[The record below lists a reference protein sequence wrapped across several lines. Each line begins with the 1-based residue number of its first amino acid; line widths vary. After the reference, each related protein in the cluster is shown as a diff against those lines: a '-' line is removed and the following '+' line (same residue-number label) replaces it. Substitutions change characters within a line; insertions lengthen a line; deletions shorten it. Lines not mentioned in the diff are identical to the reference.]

1 MIEADTAMR
10 YLRSGLAVLPANKAQ
25 KRPGLPHWAEFQ
37 TRLLTADEVQ
47 HWFVQA
53 QEAIC
58 IVCGR
63 ISGNLEIIDFDNH
76 GELFPKWKES
86 IPADLLTK
94 LVIEQTPSGGYHAAY
109 RMESEPCGNIKL
121 AQGKRAGKLQTL
133 IEMRGQGGVVLCVPT
148 EGYKLQQGD
157 YNELP
162 VLTKDEREILL
173 KGAYALDECN
183 HDNPSETVSDSSVAD
198 TIGGRTFANRHG
210 DDFNLRG
217 DIRSILLKHGW
228 TFLGV

>member
-1 MIEADTAMR
+1 MSVSREKAKA
-10 YLRSGLAVLPANKAQ
+10 YLMAGLSVLPANKAQ
-25 KRPGLPHWAEFQ
+25 KRPCLPQWSEFQ
-37 TRLLTADEVQ
+37 TRLPTEEEVRR
-47 HWFVQA
+47 WFVQA

-63 ISGNLEIIDFDNH
+63 ISGNLEVIDFDNH

-121 AQGKRAGKLQTL
+121 AQGERAGKLQTL
-133 IEMRGQGGVVLCVPT
+133 IETCGQGGVVLCAPT

-162 VLTKDEREILL
+162 
-173 KGAYALDECN
+173 
-183 HDNPSETVSDSSVAD
+183 SDKRRA
-198 TIGGRTFANRHG
+198 
-210 DDFNLRG
+210 
-217 DIRSILLKHGW
+217 
-228 TFLGV
+228 